1 MECNRMEDGKHLPQR
16 GAWLIPK
23 DQPSADRRGRD
34 FFEGISRRTESWGC
48 FPSSM
53 CTALCPIPKPS
64 EGGLKITACQRCL
77 PKGGDVLSLLAWCLS
92 IGRCSQ
98 SQPLCH
104 WDTCPVWD
112 LAQGKRCRT
121 LLRQKDLGWA
131 AGGMC
136 EHSAGDGLPI
146 SGNCR
151 VEFPLAAEGEENQGH
166 LPLFGDLNISN
177 QAWVGSEEK
186 RFELDERFNYCMEFT
201 SFKYTNQRF
210 KYTNQTI
217 RCCCCCC
224 RMLLL
229 LQDADYWMLGDV
241 LLSSFFRGGN

>member
-112 LAQGKRCRT
+112 LAQGKKCRT
-121 LLRQKDLGWA
+121 YSWDRRTWGELLEACVNIQLGMVCPNQVTAGLSSHLLQKGRRTKATCPSLGTSTFQIRLELEVKRKGLNWMRDLTTVW
-131 AGGMC
+131 
-136 EHSAGDGLPI
+136 SSL
-146 SGNCR
+146 
-151 VEFPLAAEGEENQGH
+151 H
-166 LPLFGDLNISN
+166 LNILTRDLNILT
-177 QAWVGSEEK
+177 
-186 RFELDERFNYCMEFT
+186 RLLDAAAAAAG
-201 SFKYTNQRF
+201 
-210 KYTNQTI
+210 
-217 RCCCCCC
+217 CCCCC
-224 RMLLL
+224 RM
-229 LQDADYWMLGDV
+229 QTTGC
-241 LLSSFFRGGN
+241 